1 MPRDQDRGQS
11 VRVFLS
17 VSGVRAAP
25 RQELEQK
32 LVVAPVGKV
41 DRFAP
46 FDSGRLARELRGVLA
61 LLDDAAAPK
70 TGADVVAAAVPE
82 RPEPLVLPAQAQNPG
97 VLRLAWSPG

>member
-32 LVVAPVGKV
+32 LVVAPVGKG

-70 TGADVVAAAVPE
+70 TGADGVAAAGLE
-82 RPEPLVLPAQAQNPG
+82 GLAHFGSLPQLKNPG
-97 VLRLAWSPG
+97 VLRLRWTHG

>member
-61 LLDDAAAPK
+61 LLDDDAAPN
-70 TGADVVAAAVPE
+70 TGADVGAEA
-82 RPEPLVLPAQAQNPG
+82 VLPPSGHSALSAPLKHAC
-97 VLRLAWSPG
+97 VLGKT